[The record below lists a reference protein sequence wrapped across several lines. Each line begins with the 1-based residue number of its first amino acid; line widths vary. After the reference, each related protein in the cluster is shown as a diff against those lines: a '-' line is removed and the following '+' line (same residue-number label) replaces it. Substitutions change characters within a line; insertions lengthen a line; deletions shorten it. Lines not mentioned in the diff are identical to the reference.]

1 MTEILLCN
9 NPVRTHSLQKHCG
22 ISADDL
28 VGFDSTKPPVLHPYR
43 PYLVGQNPSVTDRSL
58 LRRLSYRP
66 VSRELTKLSL
76 SFGGDNVVALADITS
91 KLRDYNIGLMGAST
105 TVYANRLEGFG
116 GAVKNYQ
123 AALMD
128 YRHAVKSNLPTKAL
142 AKQTAHAAFQK
153 MQTNFRHE
161 VGSVTVRSRALARR
175 GTPLTSSTRATDIAR
190 SSRRVTKLNVM
201 SQVQA
206 SNLIKFGRYTNYLG
220 NGLALIDF
228 GGRIGNIYSSYQVD
242 EEWERVLF
250 NESSSFALSA
260 IAGAL
265 TVKAGLAILIAATPV
280 GWVALIGG
288 GVAIAGAAA
297 GTSMLTN
304 SITNKNSDAAYDY
317 IMNFMNWITS

>member
-9 NPVRTHSLQKHCG
+9 NPVRTHSLQNHCG

-28 VGFDSTKPPVLHPYR
+28 VGLDSTKPPVLHPYR

-91 KLRDYNIGLMGAST
+91 KLRDYNIGLMGASAS
-105 TVYANRLEGFG
+105 VYGKRIEGFA
-116 GAVKNYQ
+116 GAVQDYQ

-161 VGSVTVRSRALARR
+161 LGSVTVRSRALARR

-206 SNLIKFGRYTNYLG
+206 SNLIKFARYTKYLG
-220 NGLALIDF
+220 NGLAVIDF
-228 GGRIGNIYSSYQVD
+228 ASRMGNIKTAYQAD
-242 EEWERVLF
+242 QDWEREMF
-250 NESSSFALSA
+250 IESSSFAASA
-260 IAGAL
+260 IMG
-265 TVKAGLAILIAATPV
+265 IAAVYAGSAVLGFLVV
-280 GWVALIGG
+280 GSGIGLIIGG
-288 GVAIAGAAA
+288 LVVAGAAA
-297 GTSMLTN
+297 GTSMGFNNYFKENGGEL
-304 SITNKNSDAAYDY
+304 YDW
-317 IMNFMNWITS
+317 IMKQLN